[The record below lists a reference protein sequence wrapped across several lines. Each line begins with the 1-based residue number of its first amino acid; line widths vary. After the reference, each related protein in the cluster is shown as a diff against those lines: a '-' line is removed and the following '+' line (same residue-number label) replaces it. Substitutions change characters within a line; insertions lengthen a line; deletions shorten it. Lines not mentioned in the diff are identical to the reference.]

1 MAVDLNT
8 IFGSEIKV
16 GLQPRQADRQYV
28 GFPGAHGVVSTH
40 LGTRGRQLVIT
51 GTIRAATRAACQTA
65 IDAIEPYLWADSAD
79 YTYKGG
85 TYTNIIFDRF
95 RLVPGY
101 QGKFFHLTVAGQVT
115 CQFVMHGRSLV

>member
-8 IFGSEIKV
+8 IFGNEIKV
-16 GLQPRQADRQYV
+16 GLQPRNVDRQYV

-51 GTIRAATRAACQTA
+51 GTIRADTRALCQA
-65 IDAIEPYLWADSAD
+65 AVEAIEPYLWADAAD

-85 TYTNIIFDRF
+85 YYYGIVFDRF
-95 RLVPGY
+95 QLLPDY
-101 QGKFFHLTVAGQVT
+101 QGKFFHFTAGSVF
-115 CQFVMHGRSLV
+115 CRFVMYGRSQV